1 MIELQVSEAYIA
13 ALGNAKD
20 ETEQFHANKL
30 MAAYELAEI
39 TAAQVIAHLNR
50 IG

>member
-1 MIELQVSEAYIA
+1 MMDTKAVDAYIA
-13 ALGNAKD
+13 ALENARD
-20 ETEQFHANKL
+20 EAEQFHANKL